1 MMRVTYIILQIS
13 TDGETVVACL
23 YVPHKHVLL
32 SLFLRKSELQLPT
45 DYNITITTTTTTTF
59 TTTQS
64 QQLQPRRFAIVP
76 VPGLLT
82 LWTAATIERPER
94 VVARRVT
101 RPVGMAGDGMK
112 ASALSRER
120 RKGPFQTTV

>member
-13 TDGETVVACL
+13 TDGETVVGCL

-32 SLFLRKSELQLPT
+32 SLFLNT
-45 DYNITITTTTTTTF
+45 HAT
-59 TTTQS
+59 
-64 QQLQPRRFAIVP
+64 VP

-120 RKGPFQTTV
+120 RRERPCDSKPRGHTHM